1 MNQNEKKSLFSFL
14 LLYLSSSI
22 IFVGI
27 MLYSYY
33 TNEIK
38 MLDKQCSM
46 IMTNAA
52 MDIKNG
58 ILKSFMDKKKYDA
71 VALKEKTLRYGIFTN
86 EKKVIYSDLE
96 SNNIDFTKTIHFKDN
111 FNYHLSVIEDKY
123 KDKIN
128 VKYIIIET
136 KQGYKDI
143 INLRILSFS
152 ILFFSAIFIL
162 IIGYLLAK
170 LLLKPVRE
178 RILHMDNFIKDSAHE
193 LNTPIA
199 VLLTSAST
207 LKQGR
212 HSEKMI
218 NYIISSAKQV
228 SHIYNDIHFCAFN
241 DIDENLELEFD
252 LSLLLNESINYFRDI
267 ALTKKII
274 IELSSEETLIKMD
287 KNKTQRIIN
296 NLLSNAIKYSNS
308 DELIKVSLKDYVL
321 IVEDFGIGISEQDQ
335 KNIFKRYSRGNN
347 IEGGFGI
354 GLDIVTRIVKEYNL
368 KMKLESEINVGSR
381 FSIDF
386 SLVKDAKY

>member
-111 FNYHLSVIEDKY
+111 FNYHLAVIEDKY

-308 DELIKVSLKDYVL
+308 DELIKVALKDYVL
-321 IVEDFGIGISEQDQ
+321 TVEDFGIGISEQDQ

>member
-14 LLYLSSSI
+14 LLYSSSSI

-46 IMTNAA
+46 IMSNAA

-58 ILKSFMDKKKYDA
+58 ILKSFMDNKKYKA
-71 VALKEKTLRYGIFTN
+71 VTLKEKTLNYGIFTN
-86 EKKVIYSDLE
+86 EKKVIYSDLK
-96 SNNIDFTKTIHFKDN
+96 SNNINFLKTIHFEDKY
-111 FNYHLSVIEDKY
+111 NYHLAVIEDKY

-136 KQGYKDI
+136 SHGYKDI

-193 LNTPIA
+193 LNTPIS

-252 LSLLLNESINYFRDI
+252 LSLLLNESINYFKDI

-296 NLLSNAIKYSNS
+296 NLLSNAIKYSNPDS
-308 DELIKVSLKDYVL
+308 LIRVSL
-321 IVEDFGIGISEQDQ
+321 
-335 KNIFKRYSRGNN
+335 NN
-347 IEGGFGI
+347 Y
-354 GLDIVTRIVKEYNL
+354 L
-368 KMKLESEINVGSR
+368 
-381 FSIDF
+381 
-386 SLVKDAKY
+386 

>member
-321 IVEDFGIGISEQDQ
+321 TVEDFGIGISEQDQ

>member
-111 FNYHLSVIEDKY
+111 FNYHLAVIEDKY

-252 LSLLLNESINYFRDI
+252 LSLLLNESINYFKDI

-274 IELSSEETLIKMD
+274 IEFSSEETLIKMD

>member
-308 DELIKVSLKDYVL
+308 DELIKVALKDYVL
-321 IVEDFGIGISEQDQ
+321 TVEDFGIGISEQDQ

>member
-321 IVEDFGIGISEQDQ
+321 TVEDFGIGISEQDQ
-335 KNIFKRYSRGNN
+335 KNIFKRYSRGHN

>member
-111 FNYHLSVIEDKY
+111 FNYHLAVIEDKY

-252 LSLLLNESINYFRDI
+252 LSLLLNESINYFKDI

-274 IELSSEETLIKMD
+274 IEFSSEETLIKMD

-386 SLVKDAKY
+386 SLVKKDK

>member
-27 MLYSYY
+27 LLYSYY

-58 ILKSFMDKKKYDA
+58 ILKSFMDNKKYDA
-71 VALKEKTLRYGIFTN
+71 VTLKEKTLRYGIFTN

-96 SNNIDFTKTIHFKDN
+96 SNNIDFSKTIHFKDN

-136 KQGYKDI
+136 NQGYKDI

-252 LSLLLNESINYFRDI
+252 LSLLLNESINYFKDI

-308 DELIKVSLKDYVL
+308 DEVIKVALKDYVL
-321 IVEDFGIGISEQDQ
+321 TVEDFGIGISEQDQ

-347 IEGGFGI
+347 SEGGFGI

-386 SLVKDAKY
+386 FLVKDAKY

>member
-111 FNYHLSVIEDKY
+111 FNYHLAVIEDKY

-252 LSLLLNESINYFRDI
+252 LSLLLNESINYFKDI

-386 SLVKDAKY
+386 FLVKDAKY